1 MNKEVVLMLSELRSQ
16 IDDTIRRVE
25 KESALE
31 LLEPLPAKVAHKG
44 SVSMLMNLPFVSVQ
58 DVLGE
63 KRNDFF
69 DYLELIS
76 FMKREYDKENIR
88 YTYFWRLSTHEW
100 VEFRKGEG
108 WYCHPAL
115 IALFEIYDKGL

>member
-1 MNKEVVLMLSELRSQ
+1 MNKEVVLMISELRSK

-31 LLEPLPAKVAHKG
+31 LKE

-100 VEFRKGEG
+100 LEFRKGEG

-115 IALFEIYDKGL
+115 IALFEIYDKGR